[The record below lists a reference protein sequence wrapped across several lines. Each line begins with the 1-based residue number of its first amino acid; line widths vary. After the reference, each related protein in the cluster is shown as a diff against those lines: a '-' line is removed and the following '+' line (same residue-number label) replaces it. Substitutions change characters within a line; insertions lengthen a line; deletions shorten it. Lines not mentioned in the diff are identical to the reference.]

1 MRRGLLL
8 IAFLLAACGKQPAD
22 RTRPEAAPVV
32 CADLVKGCR
41 VGQVTVQT
49 DLPPTAMQQF
59 SLLVDAPGATEVHAD
74 LNMVE
79 MDMGPNRYRL
89 LPRNGR
95 FVAAVTLPMCVSGR
109 AEWLLSLEVDGKPLK
124 LQFAT
129 QGKRSQP
136 H

>member
-1 MRRGLLL
+1 M
-8 IAFLLAACGKQPAD
+8 
-22 RTRPEAAPVV
+22 V